1 MGLETQ
7 KCDKVDLNLIEV
19 KPEESLGMQKLLD
32 MQRSFGQKFCQFN
45 NLSREER
52 VEWTK
57 EFVLCMQQE
66 IAELIEQTP
75 WKHWKDYSSFK
86 IDSME
91 LKYEL
96 IDILHFWLSLCL
108 VWGMDGEQI
117 MKIYFSKNKQNFKR
131 QEDGYK
137 A

>member
-7 KCDKVDLNLIEV
+7 KCNKVDLSTV
-19 KPEESLGMQKLLD
+19 QVSAEESLGMQKLLD
-32 MQRSFGQKFCQFN
+32 LQRSFGQKFCNFN
-45 NLSREER
+45 ELTTEQR

-75 WKHWKDYSSFK
+75 WKHWKDYSNFK
-86 IDSME
+86 IDNME

-108 VWGMDGEQI
+108 VWGVDGQEI